1 MTNKHPCAEIIKA
14 KADNMSLVVFCNGPF
29 WHVIDRWPSF
39 FEDFDYFACLPQH
52 KEAVL
57 NVLNGGDSQ
66 VNYIGE
72 WSECNCGARIEWGR
86 SWWYMDDKCQSRAK
100 PRKEKRWIAIRKSDL
115 LANEYT
121 FKSRDDAIADLN
133 PKYWDFHELE
143 IEV

>member
-1 MTNKHPCAEIIKA
+1 MIKA
-14 KADNMSLVVFCNGPF
+14 KADNMDLVVFCNGPF

-72 WSECNCGARIEWGR
+72 WSECNCGAHIEWGR
-86 SWWYMDDKCQSRAK
+86 SCWYMDDKCQSRAK
-100 PRKEKRWIAIRKSDL
+100 PRKEKRWIAI
-115 LANEYT
+115 NM
-121 FKSRDDAIADLN
+121 SRGVHCSLFDSEEQAREEVPFADQ
-133 PKYWDFHELE
+133 FIE
-143 IEV
+143 IEVEV